1 MPAPTTKRSAMLRR
15 SPSPKLFYTKTP
27 EEARKA
33 RSRRRIKA
41 ALLVLVPYLLV
52 WVVYIMVTTPAA
64 HAESSSVSMNLYGV
78 IKSRS

>member
-33 RSRRRIKA
+33 RSRRRIKV
-41 ALLVLVPYLLV
+41 LLVFTYIFAWMIYLAV
-52 WVVYIMVTTPAA
+52 IPKA
-64 HAESSSVSMNLYGV
+64 HAAPTESSSVSMNPHGV